1 MIATLGRY
9 RIVSEIGQGAMGTV
23 YKAVD
28 PIIDRTVAIKTINL
42 NLSKQELEEYQARF
56 SQEIKAAGRLNHP
69 NIVTVYDVGK
79 TDQVAYMA
87 MEFLEG
93 AELKDIINSGKLLG
107 VHEVVDIAAQ
117 VADGLWFA
125 HQQEI
130 VHRDVKPSNIMV
142 LKGGIAKITD
152 FGIARLPNSAV
163 KTMTGLILGS
173 PRYMSPEQVIG
184 KSLDSRTDIFSLGV
198 VLYEALTGEA
208 PFDGDNVNAI
218 MYATVNSAPPP
229 PSSRNRLVPAML
241 DLIVAKAMAKVVDD
255 RYQSIKE
262 FGDDLREVRRQ
273 LDAARPSVALKATTA
288 PPPPPPGPR
297 DLLASLDSETSP
309 LKADGKLDRAP
320 MSEEENA
327 KALALAKS
335 FDSFDATL
343 RLASMTNQVDEF
355 EEYITATQK
364 MRAYRG
370 RIEPGSPL
378 ATLPN
383 PVIETPAK
391 VPASRIESREGA
403 DKPIATAGAGSNFIA
418 LLAIGV
424 LAVVA
429 IALLAALLAK

>member
-1 MIATLGRY
+1 MNPILGRY
-9 RIVSEIGQGAMGTV
+9 KIVSEIGQGAMGTV

-42 NLSKQELEEYQARF
+42 NLSRQELEEYEARF
-56 SQEIKAAGRLNHP
+56 QQEIKAAGRLNHP
-69 NIVTVYDVGK
+69 NIVTIYDVGK

-93 AELKDIINSGKLLG
+93 AELKDIINSGKLLA
-107 VHEVVDIAAQ
+107 VPEVVDIAAQ

-125 HQQEI
+125 HQQDI

-184 KSLDSRTDIFSLGV
+184 KSLDKRTDIFSLGV

-218 MYATVNSAPPP
+218 MYATVNSSPPP

-262 FGDDLREVRRQ
+262 FADDLREVRRQ
-273 LDAARPSVALKATTA
+273 LDAARPSIALKATTA

-297 DLLASLDSETSP
+297 DLLASLDSETTP

-320 MSEEENA
+320 MSEEESA
-327 KALALAKS
+327 RALALAKS

-378 ATLPN
+378 AALGN
-383 PVIETPAK
+383 PVLEAPAK
-391 VPASRIESREGA
+391 EPARKAEPRLPA
-403 DKPIATAGAGSNFIA
+403 DEPTGSGSNVLA

-424 LAVVA
+424 LAVLAIVLLVA
-429 IALLAALLAK
+429 LIAK